1 MIKVIFK
8 VKNSAPPSG
17 ITSLLLVI
25 AMSLIFVVMIVGLT
39 SLSIRESRQAVYN
52 DLSSR
57 ALEAAESSARDAAQ
71 WIDSN
76 PGKSYPQCDGSDTSG
91 GLTQA
96 QAGGLIQ
103 YKMDSSPTNPTSI
116 VCRTVTLST
125 STPTSTIL
133 RDQSTQIMTYLPN
146 NTGVDSMSIAW
157 SASSD
162 LSVINIPN
170 ISAANLYPTLDSY
183 WNNNNNNNNYPAA
196 LEISAIYWTRTTPI
210 TSDLPIN
217 TSIIMPSKTNCTT
230 SLNTDGYYCHAT
242 INLNTLATNSPLSK
256 NIVIRIRARYHKATY
271 TAKFFYGPKPVMVQP
286 ANAHID
292 VTAKV
297 GDLYRRIT
305 AEKPLSGLNRG
316 NSYIDDVLYS
326 DKNICKNLTVLGGAL
341 NSPNNC
347 L

>member
-8 VKNSAPPSG
+8 VKNSAPHSG

-91 GLTQA
+91 GLTQP
-96 QAGGLIQ
+96 QAKGLIQ
-103 YKMDSSPTNPTSI
+103 YVMDSSPTNPTSI

-125 STPTSTIL
+125 FTPTSTIL

-157 SASSD
+157 SAPSD
-162 LSVINIPN
+162 LQGINIPN
-170 ISAANLYPTLDSY
+170 ISAANLYPTLASY
-183 WNNNNNNNNYPAA
+183 WNNNNNYPAA

-230 SLNTDGYYCHAT
+230 PLNTDGYYCHAT
-242 INLNTLATNSPLSK
+242 IKLNTLATNSPLSK
-256 NIVIRIRARYHKATY
+256 NIVIRVRARYHKATY
-271 TAKFFYGPKPVMVQP
+271 TAKFFNGTTPVMVQP

-347 L
+347 P

>member
-76 PGKSYPQCDGSDTSG
+76 PGKSYPQCDGSGTSG
-91 GLTQA
+91 GLTQQ
-96 QAGGLIQ
+96 QAVGLIK
-103 YKMDSSPTNPTSI
+103 YDMDLSPTNPTSI

-157 SASSD
+157 SAPSD
-162 LSVINIPN
+162 LQGINIPN
-170 ISAANLYPTLDSY
+170 ISAANLYPTLASY
-183 WNNNNNNNNYPAA
+183 WNNNNYPAA
-196 LEISAIYWTRTTPI
+196 LEISAIYWTRTTLI

-217 TSIIMPSKTNCTT
+217 TSIIMPSETNCTT
-230 SLNTDGYYCHAT
+230 QLNADGYYCHAT
-242 INLNTLATNSPLSK
+242 IRLSTLATNSPLSK

-271 TAKFFYGPKPVMVQP
+271 TAKFFNGTTPVMVQP

>member
-57 ALEAAESSARDAAQ
+57 ALEAAESSVRDAAQ

-91 GLTQA
+91 GLTQL
-96 QAGGLIQ
+96 QAEYLIK
-103 YKMDSSPTNPTSI
+103 YDMDSSPTNPTSI

-146 NTGVDSMSIAW
+146 NAGVDSMSIAW
-157 SASSD
+157 SDPND
-162 LSVINIPN
+162 LPGINIPN
-170 ISAANLYPTLDSY
+170 ISAANLYPTLASY
-183 WNNNNNNNNYPAA
+183 WNNNNYPAA

-242 INLNTLATNSPLSK
+242 IKLSTLATTTPLSK

-271 TAKFFYGPKPVMVQP
+271 TAKFFNGTTPVEVQP

-305 AEKPLSGLNRG
+305 AEKPLPGLNRG

-326 DKNICKNLTVLGGAL
+326 DGNICKNLTVLGSAL
-341 NSPNNC
+341 KSANNC
-347 L
+347 P